1 MSLHTSNAPLP
12 SSSLWVEDQH
22 HLSQELAGSENSS
35 REDQTREQAVQ
46 LVGDAKSDNMEV
58 HEPREPDLIPEEQP
72 QVPTRPWVTIS
83 PRENA
88 LLSSQTAARL
98 QPLLPPHEWSFWT
111 DACLRG
117 PKPVKL
123 EGCGF
128 CVIHRCLDNSNPSD
142 RDFPITWWQSCF
154 VARNVHQIGHA
165 EMLAVAQALE
175 MAVDQCERISGIVV
189 TKARI
194 KKPGAAE
201 EIKRR
206 AATIPWPMPKG
217 VNIFTDS
224 QKVLDSLD
232 SCWLSGRRPGQRSPM
247 RHANA
252 MIEAL
257 SDLGVRVHLQW
268 VPGHAGDV
276 RNRWAHEGARN
287 ALKPQFHGRKVYT
300 RKVHRVQRRRYKDR
314 TVTRPSTVTVEKGTS
329 ACSTTA
335 V

>member
-1 MSLHTSNAPLP
+1 MHHHLPKNNNSKPLSSN
-12 SSSLWVEDQH
+12 LWVEDQH

-46 LVGDAKSDNMEV
+46 DKGDAKSDNMEV
-58 HEPREPDLIPEEQP
+58 QEPSEPDIISEEQL
-72 QVPTRPWVTIS
+72 QVPTRPVVTIS
-83 PRENA
+83 PRANA
-88 LLSSQTAARL
+88 LLSSQIATRL
-98 QPLLPPHEWSFWT
+98 QPHLPPYEWSFWT

-123 EGCGF
+123 DGCGF
-128 CVIHRCLDNSNPSD
+128 CVVHRRLDNSNPSD
-142 RDFPITWWQSCF
+142 GDFAITWWQSCF
-154 VARNVHQIGHA
+154 VARNIHQIGHA

-175 MAVDQCERISGIVV
+175 MAVDQCERISGTVV
-189 TKARI
+189 TKARM
-194 KKPGAAE
+194 KMPGAAE

-206 AATIPWPMPKG
+206 AATIAWPMPKV
-217 VNIFTDS
+217 VNVFTDS
-224 QKVLDSLD
+224 QQVLDSLD
-232 SCWLSGRRPGQRSPM
+232 CCWLSGRMPGRRSPM

-300 RKVHRVQRRRYKDR
+300 RKVHRVHWRRHKDR
-314 TVTRPSTVTVEKGTS
+314 TVTRPFTAIVEKGI
-329 ACSTTA
+329 
-335 V
+335 